1 MGHLGTEGRFF
12 KYWNTKLLLLD
23 SLLQETCLSPQDGP
37 AHHLPQ
43 EAVLQHKE
51 QQEEGGQDSW
61 WQAGLPVLEEAPL
74 SAQVPHDRP
83 QTEGCHSG
91 HQPGEGSH
99 VQEAEDCL
107 QGLWW
112 SSEPQGGA

>member
-23 SLLQETCLSPQDGP
+23 SLLQETCLSSQDGP

-43 EAVLQHKE
+43 EVVLQHKE
-51 QQEEGGQDSW
+51 QQEEGGQDPW

-74 SAQVPHDRP
+74 SAQVPDDRP
-83 QTEGCHSG
+83 QAEGCHSG
-91 HQPGEGSH
+91 HQPGEASH

-107 QGLWW
+107 QGLWRC
-112 SSEPQGGA
+112 SEPQGG